1 MSDFWKAE
9 NWSKNFTICPCF
21 IAFHLL
27 PSAAWIEPWW
37 LMFTDN
43 IRIIWNPFPDKK
55 NRLPNICKFRS
66 IIDIRNE
73 IVCIKDI
80 LLMVHSDFSFFY
92 FQRTLCKRQKV
103 SFKTLKLY
111 LNCGHL
117 MSNANILI
125 PNYTYHNLK
134 FLPMMLCS
142 FWVNI
147 LTVIEQK
154 AMLFKTLK
162 LKISNFWYQ
171 TV

>member
-1 MSDFWKAE
+1 
-9 NWSKNFTICPCF
+9 
-21 IAFHLL
+21 
-27 PSAAWIEPWW
+27 
-37 LMFTDN
+37 
-43 IRIIWNPFPDKK
+43 
-55 NRLPNICKFRS
+55 
-66 IIDIRNE
+66 
-73 IVCIKDI
+73 
-80 LLMVHSDFSFFY
+80 
-92 FQRTLCKRQKV
+92 
-103 SFKTLKLY
+103 
-111 LNCGHL
+111 

>member
-21 IAFHLL
+21 ISFHLL

-80 LLMVHSDFSFFY
+80 LLMVHSEFSFFY

>member
-1 MSDFWKAE
+1 MSDFGRRKTGRKT
-9 NWSKNFTICPCF
+9 SQFVTVSSPFTSYLVRLELNPDGLC
-21 IAFHLL
+21 
-27 PSAAWIEPWW
+27 S
-37 LMFTDN
+37 
-43 IRIIWNPFPDKK
+43 RIISELSEIHFLIKK
-55 NRLPNICKFRS
+55 TRLPNICKFRS

-162 LKISNFWYQ
+162 LKISNF
-171 TV
+171 